1 MIARRVEG
9 GRDAS
14 SVDLVLQVIAR
25 LSTANHSLDHLKF
38 FVLQLV
44 VEPLKFPEE
53 NFLGLNNVFTCV
65 RQSLCR
71 S

>member
-14 SVDLVLQVIAR
+14 SVDPVLEVTAR
-25 LSTANHSLDHLKF
+25 LSTASNPLDHFKF

-44 VEPLKFPEE
+44 VEPLEFPEE
-53 NFLGLNNVFTCV
+53 NFLGL
-65 RQSLCR
+65 R
-71 S
+71 